1 MDFVA
6 VSFWQM
12 KQQKAQFNKDVSTLI
27 SVYFTICVKSSR
39 PGLISDSDIQ
49 MMKKIRFAR
58 KNK

>member
-6 VSFWQM
+6 LSFWQM

-27 SVYFTICVKSSR
+27 SVYFTICVKSGR

-49 MMKKIRFAR
+49 MMKKARFAR